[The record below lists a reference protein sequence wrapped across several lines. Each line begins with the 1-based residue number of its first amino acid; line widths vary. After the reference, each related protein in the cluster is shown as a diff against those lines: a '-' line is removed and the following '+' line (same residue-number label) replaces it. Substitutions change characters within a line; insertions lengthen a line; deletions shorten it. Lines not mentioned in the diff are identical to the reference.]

1 MSRAAWALADDG
13 LAELSVDPAD
23 ARVRR
28 LRARDTAGLL
38 EKLEQSA
45 SMRRTQRLTWDVG
58 ARDTA
63 GCAGACWREAA
74 NALGAPYA
82 VGGVAG
88 ASILRRV
95 VEPADLLVW
104 IDRPDLGAW
113 VERLVADPARRAPG
127 RITVHVAPDP
137 FVLKLASPDDGVRL
151 ADAVQL
157 YLDCRR
163 AGERALEAADA
174 IRELMRW

>member
-1 MSRAAWALADDG
+1 M
-13 LAELSVDPAD
+13 
-23 ARVRR
+23 
-28 LRARDTAGLL
+28 
-38 EKLEQSA
+38 
-45 SMRRTQRLTWDVG
+45 
-58 ARDTA
+58 
-63 GCAGACWREAA
+63 
-74 NALGAPYA
+74 
-82 VGGVAG
+82 
-88 ASILRRV
+88 LRRA

-104 IDRPDLGAW
+104 IDRPDLSAW
-113 VERLVADPARRAPG
+113 AERLVADPARRALG

-137 FVLKLASPDDGVRL
+137 FVLTLASEYDGIRL